1 MEKIQTI
8 DEFFSPYKD
17 YSGDEMISIPK
28 GKLEWWLE
36 TLTDLDKDDD
46 LNDVIRGIEEYLIPE
61 EPEVQPVEDKAI
73 EPEEDIT
80 GAAADEDPT
89 LIKKF
94 EDE

>member
-28 GKLEWWLE
+28 GQLKWWLE

-46 LNDVIRGIEEYLIPE
+46 LNDVIRGINRYLTE

-73 EPEEDIT
+73 EDEIGET

-94 EDE
+94 EE